1 MSQRRTTQASKNIG
15 LVNKR
20 RGATKVVNSRPA
32 QASRPQPVIQISASA
47 SRLQQQ
53 QMAILEQN
61 QINLKKHL
69 LLARRQQHLENIL
82 SILEE
87 DYGTINQIDDLI
99 VRQEVDALFRSRQ
112 AQKVLSSLST
122 IGNLSFLRV
131 K

>member
-15 LVNKR
+15 LVKHR

-32 QASRPQPVIQISASA
+32 QASRPQPVIQISAS
-47 SRLQQQ
+47 RQRE

-61 QINLKKHL
+61 QINLKKQL

-87 DYGTINQIDDLI
+87 DYGTINQIDDLV
-99 VRQEVDALFRSRQ
+99 VRHEVDALFRSRQ

>member
-32 QASRPQPVIQISASA
+32 QASRPQPVIQISAS
-47 SRLQQQ
+47 RQRE